1 MRRRMAVAATVA
13 VIAGSA
19 IAAGVVP
26 SAAQTAPPPIAAET
40 LTGRAIFTDDVALK
54 VKLSEGDDVQVVKA
68 TDPSRMATIRF
79 TVQPG
84 ARFPWHTHPGPVF
97 VNVVQGSLTLV
108 DGETC
113 GERTYPAGTGF
124 VDLGHGHVHSAYNPG
139 TVETVLV
146 ATLFELSESGSPLI
160 LADTPSCAT

>member
-13 VIAGSA
+13 VIAGSP
-19 IAAGVVP
+19 IAAGIVP
-26 SAAQTAPPPIAAET
+26 SAAQTAPAPIAAEV
-40 LTGRAIFTDDVALK
+40 LTGRAVFTDDIDLK
-54 VKLSEGDDVQVVKA
+54 VKLSEGGEVDVVKTA
-68 TDPSRMATIRF
+68 DPSRMATIRF

-113 GERTYPAGTGF
+113 DERTYPAGRGF
-124 VDLGHGHVHSAYNPG
+124 VDLGHGHIHSAYNPG

-146 ATLFELSESGSPLI
+146 ATFFELSESGSPLI
-160 LADTPSCAT
+160 PADTPSCAT

>member
-26 SAAQTAPPPIAAET
+26 SAAQTPPPPIAAET
-40 LTGRAIFTDDVALK
+40 LTGRAVFTDDVDLK
-54 VKLSEGDDVQVVKA
+54 VKVSAGEGAQVVNVK
-68 TDPSRMATIRF
+68 DPSLTATIRF

-84 ARFPWHTHPGPVF
+84 AQFPWHTHYGPVI
-97 VNVVQGSLTLV
+97 VNVVQGALTLV
-108 DGETC
+108 DSDTC
-113 GERTYPAGTGF
+113 DERTYAAGTGF

-139 TVETVLV
+139 TTETVLV
-146 ATLFELSESGSPLI
+146 ATFFELPETASPLI
-160 LADTPSCAT
+160 PADTPSCAA